1 MIFVGCDLGSTTGK
15 IVVLDENLS
24 VLGSSIVRS
33 SHGPIKTFE
42 KAVEKTAES
51 MGISTEELLTKFKN
65 EGRVVTTGY
74 GRSNL
79 PGYTDEVSEISC
91 HAKGASHLCPSVRTI
106 IDIGGQDMKC
116 IKIKNQ
122 TVDSVID
129 IGGQDVKVLHIDN
142 GAMTNFQM
150 NDKCSAGTGRFFEVM
165 SRVLDIDLTHLAE
178 EALKSKKPCSISKQC
193 SVFAESEVIS
203 LVNNSVPLPDIAAGI
218 HESIARR
225 IHGMAFKVGVE
236 EDVALTGGCSSNKAL
251 RKALEKRLHLPLAE
265 LTMDPQLMGA
275 LGAALFAKEHYEE
288 EKAQAS

>member
-106 IDIGGQDMKC
+106 IDIGGQDCKV
-116 IKIKNQ
+116 I
-122 TVDSVID
+122 SV
-129 IGGQDVKVLHIDN
+129 GPQGKVLD
-142 GAMTNFQM
+142 FQM

-165 SRVLDIDLTHLAE
+165 SPVLDIDCLFYTSDA
-178 EALKSKKPCSISKQC
+178 SRRST
-193 SVFAESEVIS
+193 
-203 LVNNSVPLPDIAAGI
+203 LV
-218 HESIARR
+218 
-225 IHGMAFKVGVE
+225 
-236 EDVALTGGCSSNKAL
+236 
-251 RKALEKRLHLPLAE
+251 
-265 LTMDPQLMGA
+265 
-275 LGAALFAKEHYEE
+275 
-288 EKAQAS
+288 

>member
-1 MIFVGCDLGSTTGK
+1 MQFIHWGSMWVPQRPNVVILKDGKEIVAKSLIDVGAGTSGPQRAIDA
-15 IVVLDENLS
+15 VLEAAGMTRDQMAY
-24 VLGSSIVRS
+24 VL
-33 SHGPIKTFE
+33 
-42 KAVEKTAES
+42 A
-51 MGISTEELLTKFKN
+51 
-65 EGRVVTTGY
+65 TGY
-74 GRSNL
+74 GRNSL
-79 PGYTDEVSEISC
+79 MGLADKQMSELSC
-91 HAKGASHLCPSVRTI
+91 HARGASFLFPEAHT
-106 IDIGGQDMKC
+106 
-116 IKIKNQ
+116 
-122 TVDSVID
+122 VID
-129 IGGQDVKVLHIDN
+129 IGGQDVKVLRIEN
-142 GAMTNFQM
+142 GTMTNFQM

-275 LGAALFAKEHYEE
+275 LGAALLLRNITKQRKLRLLKELNGD
-288 EKAQAS
+288 SL

>member
-51 MGISTEELLTKFKN
+51 MGISAEELLTKFKN

-106 IDIGGQDMKC
+106 IDIGGQDCK
-116 IKIKNQ
+116 
-122 TVDSVID
+122 
-129 IGGQDVKVLHIDN
+129 
-142 GAMTNFQM
+142 
-150 NDKCSAGTGRFFEVM
+150 
-165 SRVLDIDLTHLAE
+165 
-178 EALKSKKPCSISKQC
+178 
-193 SVFAESEVIS
+193 VIS
-203 LVNNSVPLPDIAAGI
+203 VGPQGESSGLPD
-218 HESIARR
+218 E
-225 IHGMAFKVGVE
+225 
-236 EDVALTGGCSSNKAL
+236 
-251 RKALEKRLHLPLAE
+251 
-265 LTMDPQLMGA
+265 
-275 LGAALFAKEHYEE
+275 
-288 EKAQAS
+288 

>member
-51 MGISTEELLTKFKN
+51 MGISAEELLTKFKN

-106 IDIGGQDMKC
+106 IDIGGQDCKV
-116 IKIKNQ
+116 I
-122 TVDSVID
+122 SV
-129 IGGQDVKVLHIDN
+129 G
-142 GAMTNFQM
+142 
-150 NDKCSAGTGRFFEVM
+150 SAGTGRFFEVM

-275 LGAALFAKEHYEE
+275 LGAALFAKEHYEA

>member
-51 MGISTEELLTKFKN
+51 MGISAEELLTKFKN

-106 IDIGGQDMKC
+106 IDIGGQDCKV
-116 IKIKNQ
+116 I
-122 TVDSVID
+122 SV
-129 IGGQDVKVLHIDN
+129 GPQGKVLD
-142 GAMTNFQM
+142 FQM

-178 EALKSKKPCSISKQC
+178 EALKSPARFLNS
-193 SVFAESEVIS
+193 AAS
-203 LVNNSVPLPDIAAGI
+203 LPSRKSFRSPITAFRCRILP
-218 HESIARR
+218 
-225 IHGMAFKVGVE
+225 
-236 EDVALTGGCSSNKAL
+236 
-251 RKALEKRLHLPLAE
+251 
-265 LTMDPQLMGA
+265 
-275 LGAALFAKEHYEE
+275 
-288 EKAQAS
+288 QASMNLSPDVFMEWPLRWVWKKMLR

>member
-1 MIFVGCDLGSTTGK
+1 MQFTPWELTLDPRLPNALCLRIVAKSLIDVGAGTSGPQRAIDA
-15 IVVLDENLS
+15 VLENAGMKKEDVAFTL
-24 VLGSSIVRS
+24 
-33 SHGPIKTFE
+33 
-42 KAVEKTAES
+42 A
-51 MGISTEELLTKFKN
+51 
-65 EGRVVTTGY
+65 TGY
-74 GRSNL
+74 GRNSLMNFA
-79 PGYTDEVSEISC
+79 DKQMSELSC
-91 HAKGASHLCPSVRTI
+91 HARGAYFLFPDVHT
-106 IDIGGQDMKC
+106 
-116 IKIKNQ
+116 
-122 TVDSVID
+122 VID
-129 IGGQDVKVLHIDN
+129 IGGQDCKVISVGPQGKVLD
-142 GAMTNFQM
+142 FQM

-275 LGAALFAKEHYEE
+275 LGAALFAKEHFEE

>member
-51 MGISTEELLTKFKN
+51 MGISAEELLTKFKN

-74 GRSNL
+74 GRSN
-79 PGYTDEVSEISC
+79 
-91 HAKGASHLCPSVRTI
+91 PSVRTI
-106 IDIGGQDMKC
+106 IDIGGQDCKV
-116 IKIKNQ
+116 I
-122 TVDSVID
+122 SV
-129 IGGQDVKVLHIDN
+129 GPQGKVLD
-142 GAMTNFQM
+142 FQM

-275 LGAALFAKEHYEE
+275 LGAALFAKEHFEE